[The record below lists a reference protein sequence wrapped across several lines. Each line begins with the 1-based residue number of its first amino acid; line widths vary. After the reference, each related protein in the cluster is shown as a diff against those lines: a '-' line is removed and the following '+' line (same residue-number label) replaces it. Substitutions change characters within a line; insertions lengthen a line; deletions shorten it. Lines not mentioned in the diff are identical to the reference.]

1 MPSGPDRAG
10 PGGRG
15 LTYADAG
22 VDIGAGD
29 EVVERI
35 KDVVRTTYR
44 PEVVGDVGG
53 FGGLFALATERY
65 RQPLLVAATDGVG
78 TKAQLAS
85 ATGRLDTIGIDLVA
99 MCVDDLVCQGAE
111 PLFLLDYLATGR
123 LDPDRAERL
132 VSGIAEGCRQA
143 GCALIGGETAEHPG
157 SLASDDFDL
166 AGFAVGVVERD
177 RLLGPAR
184 VGPGDVLIGL
194 VSPGLRCNG
203 YSMARR
209 ALLEIGGR
217 SLDDDAYPGAPHSLA
232 DELMEPSVI
241 YAPAVLALT
250 DGVAVRAVAHI
261 TGGGIAA
268 NLARVLPSGCDAV
281 VDRSAWSVPPVF
293 GEVQRAGQ
301 VPDDEMD
308 RVFNLGL
315 GMVAVVA
322 AEDAGRA
329 IDVLRARGRRAL
341 AVGRILPRGGQRVH
355 MEG

>member
-1 MPSGPDRAG
+1 LPSGPDQAS

-29 EVVERI
+29 EAVERI

-44 PEVVGDVGG
+44 PEVVGDLGG

-123 LDPDRAERL
+123 LDPERAER
-132 VSGIAEGCRQA
+132 VVTGVAEGCRQA

-157 SLASDDFDL
+157 SLASEDFDL
-166 AGFAVGVVERD
+166 AGFAVGVVDRD
-177 RLLGPAR
+177 QLLGPAR
-184 VGPGDVLIGL
+184 VGPGDVLVGL

-203 YSMARR
+203 YSLARR
-209 ALLEIGGR
+209 ALLEVGGR
-217 SLDDDAYPGAPHSLA
+217 SLDEPAYAGATHSLA
-232 DELMEPSVI
+232 DELLAPSVI

-250 DGVAVRAVAHI
+250 REVGVRAVAHI

-281 VDRSAWSVPPVF
+281 VDRSAWPVPPVF
-293 GEVQRAGQ
+293 GEIQRAGQ
-301 VPDDEMD
+301 VPDEEMD

-329 IDVLRARGRRAL
+329 VDVLQGWDRQAL
-341 AVGRILPRGGQRVH
+341 PVGRILSGGGRRVH
-355 MEG
+355 VEG